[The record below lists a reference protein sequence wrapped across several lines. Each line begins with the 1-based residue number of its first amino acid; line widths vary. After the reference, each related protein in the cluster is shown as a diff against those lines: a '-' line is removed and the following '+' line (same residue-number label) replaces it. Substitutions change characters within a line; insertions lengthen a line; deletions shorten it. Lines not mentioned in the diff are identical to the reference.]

1 MNLSALECYAIDK
14 LQCGISDLCML
25 ENIYSTLG
33 EDCYSAKDLVDE
45 SRDLNDLLYNSYTYI
60 AERVQEAI
68 FDMLDI
74 EEGLDVVINDEVK
87 YIEFTEDNKEALSK
101 LANKLTENYPYCNC
115 LDTSFQSDLD
125 QTVDFEASLRSNI
138 EYLVT
143 YWAEDEDNGITF
155 SEREE

>member
-14 LQCGISDLCML
+14 LQCGTADLCML
-25 ENIYSTLG
+25 DNIYSTLG
-33 EDCYSAKDLVDE
+33 EECYNTEDLVDE
-45 SRDLNDLLYNSYTYI
+45 SRDLNDLLYRSYTYI

-68 FDMLDI
+68 FDMLDV
-74 EEGLDVVINDEVK
+74 EEELDIVINDEVK
-87 YIEFTEDNKEALSK
+87 HIKFTEGNTEAISK
-101 LANKLTENYPYCNC
+101 LANNLTEYSPYCNC

-125 QTVDFEASLRSNI
+125 QTVDFEASLSSNV
-138 EYLVT
+138 EYLIT